1 MKRGHKRQAGDE
13 WEVKSTFFNTGF
25 RCLLNISVKCTIGGL
40 LPDSGSRGEV
50 RAGDINL
57 GIIVYICLESHG
69 AREDDI
75 RREGVQREDP

>member
-1 MKRGHKRQAGDE
+1 MRRGHKRQAGDE
-13 WEVKSTFFNTGF
+13 WEVKSTVFNMGF
-25 RCLLNISVKCTIGGL
+25 TCLLNISVKCIIGGL
-40 LPDSGSRGEV
+40 LLDSGSRGEV

-75 RREGVQREDP
+75 RRGGLA